1 VNTFSTKQWAISL
14 HFSANLTSD
23 RLVRPAFRS
32 TFSILTAIIEAFIAI
47 GHIAKAVGS
56 DMKPF
61 LDSIMQQV
69 KLGLQNR
76 G

>member
-1 VNTFSTKQWAISL
+1 
-14 HFSANLTSD
+14 
-23 RLVRPAFRS
+23 LVRLTYRA
-32 TFSILTAIIEAFIAI
+32 TFSILTIMVEAFIAI

>member
-1 VNTFSTKQWAISL
+1 MS
-14 HFSANLTSD
+14 
-23 RLVRPAFRS
+23 VRSVCLIRRPIIPQ
-32 TFSILTAIIEAFIAI
+32 TLTAFVEAFIAI

>member
-1 VNTFSTKQWAISL
+1 MSVHS
-14 HFSANLTSD
+14 
-23 RLVRPAFRS
+23 VRPIRR
-32 TFSILTAIIEAFIAI
+32 FSDFHLTASVVEAFIAI

>member
-1 VNTFSTKQWAISL
+1 MSGRS
-14 HFSANLTSD
+14 
-23 RLVRPAFRS
+23 VRPDLPLWCFLS
-32 TFSILTAIIEAFIAI
+32 DSDSFVEAFIAI

-61 LDSIMQQV
+61 LDSVMQQV

>member
-1 VNTFSTKQWAISL
+1 M
-14 HFSANLTSD
+14 SARS
-23 RLVRPAFRS
+23 VRPDLPLWCFLS
-32 TFSILTAIIEAFIAI
+32 DSFVEAFIAI

-56 DMKPF
+56 EMKPF
-61 LDSIMQQV
+61 LDSVMQQV

>member
-1 VNTFSTKQWAISL
+1 MSVRSVCEISRPIIPPLITF
-14 HFSANLTSD
+14 
-23 RLVRPAFRS
+23 V
-32 TFSILTAIIEAFIAI
+32 EAFIAI

-69 KLGLQNR
+69 KFGLQNR

>member
-1 VNTFSTKQWAISL
+1 MNV
-14 HFSANLTSD
+14 
-23 RLVRPAFRS
+23 RLVCLIRRPIIP
-32 TFSILTAIIEAFIAI
+32 TPTLTAFVEAFIAI